1 MARRSQRR
9 EGSKSARCSGG
20 GMIMH
25 IQEPR
30 QQLDHMLRET
40 RIHLIS
46 FSQMADTKAN
56 ILLSISS
63 VLLSIS
69 LTQIYDTR
77 FTLSII
83 VLAVFLL
90 ITIFLAL
97 MTVIPKIQSFRHKKF
112 SIDDPIYSPLFFGN
126 YADIPYE
133 EYARNLEEIMNDPDR
148 TYEVMVKE
156 IYYSGVYLLNNKY
169 RYIRLG
175 YIFFFAGLIISML
188 IFFLQ
193 NFL

>member
-1 MARRSQRR
+1 
-9 EGSKSARCSGG
+9 
-20 GMIMH
+20 MH

-46 FSQMADTKAN
+46 FSRMADTKAN

-69 LTQIYDTR
+69 LTQASDPR
-77 FTLSII
+77 FTMSIA
-83 VLAVFLL
+83 VLVGFLL

-97 MTVIPKIQSFRHKKF
+97 MTVIPKLQGFRQKKA
-112 SIDDPIYSPLFFGN
+112 SISDPSYSPLFFGN

-133 EYARNLEEIMNDPDR
+133 EYARDLEEIMNDSDR
-148 TYEVMVKE
+148 TYEIMVKE
-156 IYYSGVYLLNNKY
+156 IYYSGVYLLKSKY
-169 RYIRLG
+169 RYIRYG
-175 YIFFFAGLIISML
+175 YIFFFAGLILSTA
-188 IFFLQ
+188 IFFIQ
-193 NFL
+193 NFF

>member
-1 MARRSQRR
+1 
-9 EGSKSARCSGG
+9 
-20 GMIMH
+20 MH

-69 LTQIYDTR
+69 LTKVSDPR
-77 FTLSII
+77 FTGA
-83 VLAVFLL
+83 LAVLVGFLL

-97 MTVIPKIQSFRHKKF
+97 MTVIPRVESFRRKKY
-112 SIDDPIYSPLFFGN
+112 SVRDPTYSPLYFGN
-126 YADIPYE
+126 YVDIPYD
-133 EYARNLEEIMNDPDR
+133 EYAKDLEEIMNDSDR
-148 TYEVMVKE
+148 TYEVMVRE
-156 IYYSGVYLLNNKY
+156 IYYAGVYLVKSKY
-169 RYIRLG
+169 KYIRLG
-175 YIFFFAGLIISML
+175 YMFFFTGLIVSTL
-188 IFFLQ
+188 IFFVE
-193 NFL
+193 NFR

>member
-1 MARRSQRR
+1 
-9 EGSKSARCSGG
+9 
-20 GMIMH
+20 MH
-25 IQEPR
+25 ITEPR

-69 LTQIYDTR
+69 LTKVSDPR
-77 FTLSII
+77 FTGAVI
-83 VLAVFLL
+83 VLVGFLL

-97 MTVIPKIQSFRHKKF
+97 MTVTPRVQGFRHKKY
-112 SIDDPIYSPLFFGN
+112 SVHDPNYSPLFFGN
-126 YADIPYE
+126 YVDVSYD
-133 EYARNLEEIMNDPDR
+133 EYLKDLEEIMNEPDR

-156 IYYSGVYLLNNKY
+156 IYYAGVYLVKNKY
-169 RYIRLG
+169 KYIRFG
-175 YIFFFAGLIISML
+175 YMFFFAGLIISAV
-188 IFFLQ
+188 IFFFE

>member
-1 MARRSQRR
+1 
-9 EGSKSARCSGG
+9 
-20 GMIMH
+20 MH

-40 RIHLIS
+40 RLHLIS
-46 FSQMADTKAN
+46 FSRMADTKAN

-69 LTQIYDTR
+69 LTQVSDPR
-77 FTLSII
+77 FTASIT
-83 VLAVFLL
+83 VLVGFLL

-97 MTVIPKIQSFRHKKF
+97 MTVIPKLQGFRRKKF
-112 SIDDPIYSPLFFGN
+112 SVRDPNYSPLFFGN
-126 YADIPYE
+126 YADISYE
-133 EYARNLEEIMNDPDR
+133 EYAKDLEEIMNDSDR

-156 IYYSGVYLLNNKY
+156 IYYSGVYLLKSKY
-169 RYIRLG
+169 KYIRYG
-175 YIFFFAGLIISML
+175 YMFFFAGLIISTF
-188 IFFLQ
+188 IFFIQ